1 MLDLYLFQAMIRCTT
16 WNQDDRR
23 MIDHFRARIGRIT
36 WYVHAM
42 ELLHRG
48 THFDLLICTAVI
60 KVMIVVSDTHTQ
72 KCSMVNFVE
81 GKKLRT

>member
-1 MLDLYLFQAMIRCTT
+1 MYHIMRRGILGENIPAYRLFCFRNRDDRRMLDLYLFQAMIRCTT

-42 ELLHRG
+42 ELLHR
-48 THFDLLICTAVI
+48 AN
-60 KVMIVVSDTHTQ
+60 M
-72 KCSMVNFVE
+72 
-81 GKKLRT
+81 